1 MSLRIDAD
9 KFREWARL
17 CADSLAAARVEIDA
31 LNVFPVPDS
40 DTGTNAYLTFAAG
53 LEAITEDPVP
63 TKVPE
68 VLKRYGE
75 GLLMGAKGNSG
86 TILSELIR
94 GSLRVLRTKKRV
106 EGADVVEALE
116 AASKAAYA
124 AVGDPQEGTI
134 LSVSAAAAK
143 GAREAEAKGLS
154 AEEVF
159 DAAAQAAREALLLT
173 PSQMERLAKAGVV
186 DAGGRALVVVLDSLA
201 QALTGRTPSPAPT
214 HLPKPLIE
222 TGSDLDEG
230 GPAYEV
236 MYLLRAPGRRIT
248 PLKERLSELGDSLVV
263 VGGDGLW
270 NIHVHVDD
278 VGAAIEAGMRA
289 GRPFRIAVTHF
300 AEQIATRK
308 NVAKG
313 RVVISAVTGA
323 KLAQLVSDSGAVP
336 LEFSAE
342 RPPTMAEMSRAIAD
356 ANAEEIIILPNR
368 DASIPLF
375 EAAAK
380 VARDNGTRVA
390 VLKTTVQVQGLSA
403 LAVHDPGKAF
413 DDDVVAMSSAA
424 SGIGHGAITIAQED
438 GLTSAGHCR
447 KGDVLGVVNGDFAFV
462 GIDMAAVAKDV
473 FERLDVANGEIAT
486 VVVGEGMDAD
496 TLRAIESRV
505 KALAPHAE
513 FEVHEGGQSK
523 YQLFIAVE

>member
-9 KFREWARL
+9 RFRIWARL
-17 CADSLAAARVEIDA
+17 CADSLAAARAEIDA
-31 LNVFPVPDS
+31 LNVFPVPDA

-53 LEAITEDPVP
+53 VEALDADPVP
-63 TKVPE
+63 HKVLD

-86 TILSELIR
+86 TILSELVR
-94 GSLRVLRTKKRV
+94 GSLRVLRTKKRI

-134 LSVSAAAAK
+134 LTVAAAAAQ
-143 GAREAEAKGLS
+143 GAKEAQAQGLEAEQ
-154 AEEVF
+154 VF
-159 DAAAQAAREALLLT
+159 DAAAQAAREALLMT

-186 DAGGRALVVVLDSLA
+186 DAGGRALVVLLDSIA
-201 QALTGRTPSPAPT
+201 QALTGRVPTPAPA
-214 HLPKPLIE
+214 HLPQPIIE

-236 MYLLRAPGRRIT
+236 MYLLKAPGRRIT
-248 PLKERLSELGDSLVV
+248 PLKERLGELGDSLVV

-278 VGAAIEAGMRA
+278 VGAAIEAGLRA

-300 AEQIATRK
+300 AEQMGTRRTANRGRAVIA
-308 NVAKG
+308 
-313 RVVISAVTGA
+313 AVTGQ
-323 KLAQLVSDSGAVP
+323 KLAELVTDAGAVA

-342 RPPTMAEMSRAIAD
+342 QPLSVKEMTDAILD
-356 ANAEEIIILPNR
+356 VRAEEVIILPNR
-368 DASIPLF
+368 EASIPQF

-380 VARDNGTRVA
+380 VARDNGVRVA
-390 VLKTTVQVQGLSA
+390 VLKTTVQVQGLAA
-403 LAVHDPGKAF
+403 LAVHDSGQAF

-424 SGIGHGAITIAQED
+424 GVIAHGAVTIAQAD

-447 KGDVLGVVNGDFAFV
+447 KGDVLGVVNGDFAV
-462 GIDMAAVAKDV
+462 IGTDIAAVAKDV
-473 FERLDVANGEIAT
+473 YERLDVANSEIAT
-486 VVVGEGMDAD
+486 LVVGEGVDGD
-496 TLRAIESRV
+496 TVNAIETRV
-505 KALAPHAE
+505 KMLAPHAE
-513 FEVHEGGQSK
+513 FEVHDGGQSK
-523 YQLFIAVE
+523 YQLFLAVE

>member
-9 KFREWARL
+9 KFRIWARL
-17 CADSLAAARVEIDA
+17 CADSLAAARAEIDA
-31 LNVFPVPDS
+31 LNVFPVPDA

-53 LEAITEDPVP
+53 LDALEEDPMP
-63 TKVPE
+63 QKVPD

-86 TILSELIR
+86 TILSELVR
-94 GSLRVLRTKKRV
+94 GSLRVLRTKKRI
-106 EGADVVEALE
+106 ESEDVAEALE

-134 LSVSAAAAK
+134 LSVAAAAAD
-143 GAREAEAKGLS
+143 GARAVLTKDLEPAQ
-154 AEEVF
+154 VF

-186 DAGGRALVVVLDSLA
+186 DAGGRALVVVLDSIA
-201 QALTGRTPSPAPT
+201 QALTGRVPTPAPA
-214 HLPKPLIE
+214 HLPQPIIE

-236 MYLLRAPGRRIT
+236 MYLLKAPGRRIT
-248 PLKERLSELGDSLVV
+248 GLKERLAELGDSLVV

-270 NIHVHVDD
+270 NVHVHVDD

-300 AEQIATRK
+300 AEHIGMRPQT
-308 NVAKG
+308 VKG
-313 RVVISAVTGA
+313 RAVIAAVTGE
-323 KLAQLVSDSGAVP
+323 KLAELVSDAGAIS

-342 RPPTMAEMSRAIAD
+342 EPISVSVMSEAIAST
-356 ANAEEIIILPNR
+356 NAAEVIILPNR
-368 DASIPLF
+368 EASIPLF

-380 VARDNGTRVA
+380 VARDNGVRVA
-390 VLKTTVQVQGLSA
+390 VLKTTVQVQGLAA
-403 LAVHDPGKAF
+403 LAVHDPGRAF

-424 SGIGHGAITIAQED
+424 GAIGHGAVTIAQAD

-447 KGDVLGVVNGDFAFV
+447 KGDVLGVVNGDFAIV
-462 GIDMAAVAKDV
+462 GLDIAEVAKEV
-473 FERLDVANGEIAT
+473 FDRLDVANGEIAT
-486 VVVGEGMDAD
+486 VVVGEDVDHD
-496 TLRAIESRV
+496 TVRAIESRV
-505 KALAPHAE
+505 KVLSPHAE

-523 YQLFIAVE
+523 YQLFLAVE